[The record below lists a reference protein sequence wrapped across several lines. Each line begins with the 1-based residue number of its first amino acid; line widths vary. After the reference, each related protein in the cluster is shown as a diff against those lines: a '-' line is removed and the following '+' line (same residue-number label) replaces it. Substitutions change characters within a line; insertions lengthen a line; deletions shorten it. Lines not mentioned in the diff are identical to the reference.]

1 MTDHPC
7 QLHHLKIAGFKSI
20 LHADL
25 SLSPVNI
32 LIGANGAGKSN
43 FLESFNFLR
52 AMAQGRLQNYVQQH
66 GGGGNLLHVSPQ
78 KKDHLGFTLSLDQF
92 DYHCDLHRNSFTD
105 SLGITGEYIK
115 QTEEDIIC
123 PLHPQ
128 NNESALYYDDKD
140 TQTICQPLRLF
151 LQNCRVYHF
160 QDTSQ
165 TACFKQSY
173 GLDHHDFLLP
183 DARNIAPFLY
193 FLRHKFPAAYHEIIQ
208 TIRNIAPFFHDFY
221 LTPFGQAGDQSI
233 LLKWTHQGDDEPF
246 SAQQLSDGTARFIC
260 LVTLL
265 LQPDD
270 LKPPLIIL
278 DEPEL
283 GLHPAALEVIAEIIQ
298 SISDHTQIICSTQ
311 SVTFTNH
318 FAPEDLIIVDHVQG
332 ASHFS
337 RPDKQKLDI
346 WLQDYQMGDIWN
358 KNLIGGRP

>member
-20 LHADL
+20 VLADL
-25 SLSPVNI
+25 PLSPVNI

-66 GGGGNLLHVSPQ
+66 GGGGNLLHISQ
-78 KKDHLGFTLSLDQF
+78 RRNDHLDFVLSLGHFEYRCQ
-92 DYHCDLHRNSFTD
+92 LQRNSFSD
-105 SLGITGEYIK
+105 NLGITAEHI
-115 QTEEDIIC
+115 QLTEGDVAC
-123 PLHPQ
+123 PLQPQ
-128 NNESALYYDDKD
+128 NTESALYYDDKD
-140 TQTICQPLRLF
+140 NRAFCQPVRDF

-193 FLRHKFPAAYHEIIQ
+193 YLRHHHPDSYHEIVQ

-221 LTPFGQAGDQSI
+221 LVPAGQAGNQSI
-233 LLKWTHQGDDEPF
+233 LLKWTRQGDDEPF

-265 LQPDD
+265 LQPDA

-283 GLHPAALEVIAEIIQ
+283 GLHPAALEIIAEIIQ

-318 FAPEDLIIVDHVQG
+318 FAPEDLIIVDHIQG